1 MAAAAITL
9 AAIGITTALD
19 PQPTDL
25 NDVVPPLL
33 EYSTAWLLGDNLRN
47 RRGYLEQLEDRAAR
61 LTRDREEELR
71 RAASEERARI
81 ARELHDVAAHHV
93 SVIAVQAEA
102 GRSLLPDHADKVDG
116 VLATISGSARDA
128 LRELRRLL
136 GVLRTDADDPNELV
150 PQPGLSDVPRLLEHP
165 SATCRSTP

>member
-1 MAAAAITL
+1 M
-9 AAIGITTALD
+9 
-19 PQPTDL
+19 
-25 NDVVPPLL
+25 
-33 EYSTAWLLGDNLRN
+33 RN
-47 RRGYLEQLEDRAAR
+47 RRAYLEHLEDRAAR

-71 RAASEERARI
+71 RAASDERARI

-102 GRSLLPDHADKVDG
+102 GRSLLPGDAEIIDG

-136 GVLRTDADDPNELV
+136 GVLRTDAPESTALV
-150 PQPGLSDVPRLLEHP
+150 PQPGLGDVPEL
-165 SATCRSTP
+165 